1 MSRNILLCVG
11 LTLLALCAFD
21 SRQAVAQDQG
31 GTGNITGI
39 VTDPNDKPLVGF
51 SVKLYEQVAMGAD
64 NSGKQRK
71 KSIDQTPAPSQ
82 LAEKLLTTVVTDA
95 NGKFTI
101 SNAKTGAYLLKGG
114 SKSQGFLYQEVII
127 SKGQT
132 NDLGRVKLVKT

>member
-1 MSRNILLCVG
+1 MSRNILLGIG

-39 VTDPNDKPLVGF
+39 VTDPNDKPMVGF
-51 SVKLYEQVAMGAD
+51 SVKLYEQIAMGAD
-64 NSGKQRK
+64 NSGKRK
-71 KSIDQTPAPSQ
+71 KSIDQPPAPNQ